1 MRRAA
6 QEWGLRAQAEY
17 RSAAITAQLLH
28 WLIQAGLSQ
37 ELLETATRIVGDELV
52 HAQLCADVVE
62 ALGDDW
68 SPVPTEVHHLEMPR
82 SPHGLMASIL
92 DSLLPNFLLGETLA
106 VPLFNAM
113 RIGAEQPQVVA
124 ALTRILADEA
134 VHRAFGWAVLDGLL
148 ELDGEGV
155 RAYLTARLPGEFARL
170 ESLYGSVPGPPLSP
184 EERAAGLLDPQAW
197 AEITTRA
204 LAEDVRP
211 RLAARGVD
219 CGTAGA

>member
-1 MRRAA
+1 MTRAA

-62 ALGDDW
+62 ALGGDW
-68 SPVPTEVHHLEMPR
+68 QPVPTDVRHLEVAA

-113 RIGAEQPQVVA
+113 RTSAQQPQVVA

-148 ELDGEGV
+148 ELDGPGV
-155 RAYLTARLPGEFARL
+155 RGYLAARLPTELQRL
-170 ESLYGSVPGPPLSP
+170 QALYASVPGPPLSP
-184 EERAAGLLDPQAW
+184 EERAAGLLDPKAW
-197 AEITTRA
+197 GEITSRA
-204 LAEDVRP
+204 IAQDVRP
-211 RLAARGVD
+211 RFAARGL
-219 CGTAGA
+219 

>member
-1 MRRAA
+1 MTRAA

-37 ELLETATRIVGDELV
+37 ELLETATRIVGDELA
-52 HAQLCADVVE
+52 HAQLCAEVVE
-62 ALGDDW
+62 ALGGDW
-68 SPVPTEVHHLEMPR
+68 EPVPTEIRHLEMAA
-82 SPHGLMASIL
+82 SPHGLVASIL

-113 RIGAEQPQVVA
+113 RRGAAQPQVVA

-148 ELDGEGV
+148 ELDGDGV
-155 RAYLTARLPGEFARL
+155 RAYLAQRLPGELVRL
-170 ESLYGSVPGPPLSP
+170 KQLYATVPGPPLSP
-184 EERAAGLLDPQAW
+184 EERAAGLLDPKAW
-197 AEITTRA
+197 EEITTRA
-204 LAEDVRP
+204 IAEDVLP
-211 RLAARGVD
+211 RFSARGM
-219 CGTAGA
+219 